1 MSKKRP
7 FEWGSKYWYY
17 CASETGYFYQFDLYL
32 GNKEI
37 AKKNLGQGVVLK
49 MTESLQS
56 SHCMFFYNFF
66 NSPSLKVKPY

>member
-1 MSKKRP
+1 M
-7 FEWGSKYWYY
+7 GSKFWYY

-37 AKKNLGQGVVLK
+37 AKKKNLGQGVVLK
-49 MTESLQS
+49 MNESLQS

-66 NSPSLKVKPY
+66 NSPLLIVKPY